1 MSEIEDITG
10 TEFHKLLEP
19 VQLGESNVHV
29 VNSHI
34 NEWQD
39 RWEELLGVISTPA
52 DDTLKGRW
60 RWHPVMGGVRNCVHE
75 RTRVMGSLCFHNWR
89 QAVWG

>member
-1 MSEIEDITG
+1 MSEIEDLAD

-19 VQLGESNVHV
+19 VQLGESDV

-34 NEWQD
+34 NERQD
-39 RWEELLGVISTPA
+39 RSEELLGVISAPA
-52 DDTLKGRW
+52 DDTLQGRW
-60 RWHPVMGGVRNCVHE
+60 RWHPVMGGVGNCIHE
-75 RTRVMGSLCFHNWR
+75 WTRDMGLLCFPNWQ